1 VGATG
6 RSNPFLPLA
15 VEHPAGSG
23 PTASGAAPPTSASGL
38 GLPLPPGASGT
49 GMAPAGP
56 GVGMTV
62 TGIVGN
68 QPRVAIIQSA
78 GQTFVVGVGE
88 NVNGAVVVSI
98 QPEKVVLRQ
107 NGVTFEL
114 PLGGA

>member
-1 VGATG
+1 
-6 RSNPFLPLA
+6 
-15 VEHPAGSG
+15 
-23 PTASGAAPPTSASGL
+23 
-38 GLPLPPGASGT
+38 
-49 GMAPAGP
+49 MAPASP

-98 QPEKVVLRQ
+98 QPEKVVLKRD
-107 NGVTFEL
+107 GVTFEL
-114 PLGGA
+114 PLGGVS